1 MQINTLESQWQIYR
15 DACYPAQNG
24 PLPLQQEIETRQAF
38 FAGCL
43 VVLKFA
49 TESSQ
54 NLPEE
59 AAYKN
64 IVSLITEAQTVCSQR
79 IYEMKGRN

>member
-1 MQINTLESQWQIYR
+1 MNGTLESQWKIYR
-15 DACYPAQNG
+15 DACYPAKNG
-24 PLPLQQEIETRQAF
+24 PLPPQQEIETRQAF

-49 TESSQ
+49 VESSA

-59 AAYKN
+59 QAYKK
-64 IVSLITEAQTVCSQR
+64 IASLITEAQTVCLQR
-79 IYEMKGRN
+79 IDEMKGRN

>member
-1 MQINTLESQWQIYR
+1 VSTLESQWQEYR
-15 DACYPAQNG
+15 DACYPTKNG
-24 PLPLQQEIETRQAF
+24 PLPQFQETETRQAF

-49 TESSQ
+49 VESSK
-54 NLPEE
+54 NLSEEE
-59 AAYKN
+59 AFKN

>member
-1 MQINTLESQWQIYR
+1 MTTLESQWLQYR
-15 DACYPAQNG
+15 DACYPPKNG
-24 PLPLQQEIETRQAF
+24 KLELQQEIETRQAF

-49 TESSQ
+49 VESSQ

-59 AAYKN
+59 QAFN
-64 IVSLITEAQTVCSQR
+64 QIVALINESQTVCSQR
-79 IYEMKGRN
+79 VYEMKGRN

>member
-1 MQINTLESQWQIYR
+1 MKTTLESQWLEYR
-15 DACYPAQNG
+15 DACYPPKNG
-24 PLPLQQEIETRQAF
+24 KLDRQQEVETRQAF

-49 TESSQ
+49 VEGSAS
-54 NLPEE
+54 LPEE
-59 AAYKN
+59 QAYKL
-64 IVSLITEAQTVCSQR
+64 IGSLINEAQLVCSQR

>member
-1 MQINTLESQWQIYR
+1 MKTLESQWTQYR
-15 DACYPAQNG
+15 DACYPPKNG
-24 PLPLQQEIETRQAF
+24 PLPQGQETELRQTF

-49 TESSQ
+49 VESSA

-59 AAYKN
+59 LAYQQIAA
-64 IVSLITEAQTVCSQR
+64 LINEAQTTCDARVV
-79 IYEMKGRN
+79 EMKARN

>member
-1 MQINTLESQWQIYR
+1 MMTLESQWKVYR
-15 DACYPAQNG
+15 DACYPAKNG
-24 PLPLQQEIETRQAF
+24 ALDPLQESETRQAF

-43 VVLKFA
+43 TVLKFA
-49 TESSQ
+49 VESSA

-59 AAYKN
+59 QAYNN
-64 IVSLITEAQTVCSQR
+64 IVSLIREAQMVCSQR